1 MFFGYRVENGMAI
14 YNDGAPAPPGWGPT
28 YCCIKLFKVSG
39 IPEGTLRVPKDEEK
53 AILARWQGRYKIV
66 SLSSPPGLKGDTV
79 SFTDAHISGD
89 ILEVSGGTRMIH
101 TQHGTIHVP
110 NQPQKQRV
118 SLWRGAD
125 DVLYIDNLGSKLVRE
140 SPNEIEIKNALG
152 FGLMWRR
159 TTPPAPM
166 QMERGEEAA
175 PTKWAGRP
183 TSPAGQGVAGGW
195 SESVVIDEVVPES
208 GQKASEVA
216 VEIDGESWPV
226 A

>member
-39 IPEGTLRVPKDEEK
+39 IPEGTPRVPKDEEK

-140 SPNEIEIKNALG
+140 SPNEIEIMNAMGCL
-152 FGLMWRR
+152 LY
-159 TTPPAPM
+159 
-166 QMERGEEAA
+166 
-175 PTKWAGRP
+175 
-183 TSPAGQGVAGGW
+183 TSP
-195 SESVVIDEVVPES
+195 SPRD
-208 GQKASEVA
+208 
-216 VEIDGESWPV
+216 
-226 A
+226 